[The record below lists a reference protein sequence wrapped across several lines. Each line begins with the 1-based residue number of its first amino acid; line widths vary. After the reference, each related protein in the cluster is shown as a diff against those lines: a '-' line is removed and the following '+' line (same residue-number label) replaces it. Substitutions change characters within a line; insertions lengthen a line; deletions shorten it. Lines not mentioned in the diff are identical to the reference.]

1 MGHFLSQPELKAVR
15 AALSEAFND
24 LPTDYDYIAHE
35 VKGVDVDTLYEIF
48 FSEVAPVCFT
58 NIAAA
63 VPSVWTG
70 FDPNSLS
77 EVIEAR
83 LVARERSW
91 VRRQSDRLLV
101 RWLRCNYDYLW
112 KEIVGR
118 L

>member
-1 MGHFLSQPELKAVR
+1 MEHFLSKPELTAVR

-24 LPTDYDYIAHE
+24 FPTDYDYIAHE
-35 VKGVDVDTLYEIF
+35 VKDVDEDTLYEIF

-70 FDPNSLS
+70 FDPDSLS

-83 LVARERSW
+83 LAARERSW
-91 VRRQSDRLLV
+91 VRRQCNRLLV
-101 RWLRCNYDYLW
+101 RWLRYNYDYLW
-112 KEIVGR
+112 KEIAGR

>member
-1 MGHFLSQPELKAVR
+1 MGYFLSKPELTAVR

-58 NIAAA
+58 NIAAP

-70 FDPNSLS
+70 FDPDSLS

-83 LVARERSW
+83 LVARGRSW
-91 VRRQSDRLLV
+91 VRRLCDRLLV
-101 RWLRCNYDYLW
+101 RWLRYNYDYVW
-112 KEIVGR
+112 REIAGR

>member
-1 MGHFLSQPELKAVR
+1 MGYFLSKPELRAVR

-35 VKGVDVDTLYEIF
+35 VKGVDVDTLYKIF

-58 NIAAA
+58 NIAAP

-70 FDPNSLS
+70 FDPDSLS

-83 LVARERSW
+83 LVARERNW
-91 VRRQSDRLLV
+91 VRRLCDRLLV
-101 RWLRCNYDYLW
+101 RWLRYNYHCVW
-112 KEIVGR
+112 REIAGR

>member
-1 MGHFLSQPELKAVR
+1 MGYFLSKPELTAVR
-15 AALSEAFND
+15 AALSEAFNG

-70 FDPNSLS
+70 FDPDSLS

-83 LVARERSW
+83 LAERERNW
-91 VRRQSDRLLV
+91 VRRLCDRLLV
-101 RWLRCNYDYLW
+101 RWLRYNYDYVW
-112 KEIVGR
+112 REIAGR

>member
-1 MGHFLSQPELKAVR
+1 MGYFLSKPELTAVR

-24 LPTDYDYIAHE
+24 LPADYDYIAQE
-35 VKGVDVDTLYEIF
+35 VKGIDVDTLYEIF

-70 FDPNSLS
+70 FDPDSLS

-83 LVARERSW
+83 LAERERSW
-91 VRRQSDRLLV
+91 VRRLCDRLLV
-101 RWLRCNYDYLW
+101 RWLRYNYHCMW
-112 KEIVGR
+112 REIAGR

>member
-1 MGHFLSQPELKAVR
+1 MGYFLSKPELTAVR

-35 VKGVDVDTLYEIF
+35 LKGVDVDTLYEIF

-63 VPSVWTG
+63 VASVWTG
-70 FDPNSLS
+70 FDPDSLS

-83 LVARERSW
+83 LGGRERSW
-91 VRRQSDRLLV
+91 VRRLCDRLLV
-101 RWLRCNYDYLW
+101 RWLRYNYDYVW
-112 KEIVGR
+112 REIAGR